1 MQSNIRAVESRI
13 LVAILGG
20 IAVDEGD
27 VGKNYSTNLYKQSSH
42 YVNSIV
48 DAKVVLGRNDQI
60 LSLDRVEL
68 FVDDVKLMNEY
79 RVEAVDG

>member
-27 VGKNYSTNLYKQSSH
+27 VGKNYSTNLYSNKSSH

-48 DAKVVLGRNDQI
+48 DAKEDHK
-60 LSLDRVEL
+60 
-68 FVDDVKLMNEY
+68 VDFWPYSSKFIKSVFI
-79 RVEAVDG
+79 